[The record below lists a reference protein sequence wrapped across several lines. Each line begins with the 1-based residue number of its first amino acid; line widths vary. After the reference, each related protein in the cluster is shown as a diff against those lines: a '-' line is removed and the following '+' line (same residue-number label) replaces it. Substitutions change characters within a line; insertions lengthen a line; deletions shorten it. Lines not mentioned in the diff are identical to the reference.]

1 MPNWKNKYKQ
11 SRNPIHKAMEHLDP
25 ITAPE
30 IFGSVHRILQVNII
44 DVSGALSHVLE
55 VQQGG
60 DVAGD

>member
-1 MPNWKNKYKQ
+1 
-11 SRNPIHKAMEHLDP
+11 MEHLDP